1 MNGNTEQISTPPSLH
16 FDLGEMGAGGG
27 GTDTRLLPGL
37 CCCLLR
43 KGERMVRLW
52 VSPSAL
58 LLLPQKYLF
67 WVQKEPSAIWRDP
80 PLIKSFKGLN

>member
-16 FDLGEMGAGGG
+16 FDLGETWGG

-37 CCCLLR
+37 SCCLLR

-52 VSPSAL
+52 VSLSAL
-58 LLLPQKYLF
+58 LGF
-67 WVQKEPSAIWRDP
+67 
-80 PLIKSFKGLN
+80 PLGTFVLGPERAFCYTERPTIDKVLQRA

>member
-27 GTDTRLLPGL
+27 HGHTTSAWFVLLPAAEG
-37 CCCLLR
+37 R
-43 KGERMVRLW
+43 KDGEALGI
-52 VSPSAL
+52 SKCSSAS
-58 LLLPQKYLF
+58 PQKYLF

>member
-16 FDLGEMGAGGG
+16 FDLGEMGAGG

-58 LLLPQKYLF
+58 LCF
-67 WVQKEPSAIWRDP
+67 PSEIFVLGPERAFCYMERPTIDKVLQRA
-80 PLIKSFKGLN
+80 